1 MTVGVVKLLMGVGEQ
16 PLQVNTS
23 NSLLVSF
30 ISIAVNFTIKTT
42 LGFAVTY
49 MVGNTVIMIGI
60 YRLSFSEG
68 KCTNGGHPKL
78 PTCCVLECAV
88 YF

>member
-1 MTVGVVKLLMGVGEQ
+1 MTVGVVQLLMGVGEQ
-16 PLQVNTS
+16 PLQVYTA

-30 ISIAVNFTIKTT
+30 ISIAVNFTIKST

-60 YRLSFSEG
+60 YRLSFSDL
-68 KCTNGGHPKL
+68 KCTNGRHPKL
-78 PTCCVLECAV
+78 PTCRVLECAV